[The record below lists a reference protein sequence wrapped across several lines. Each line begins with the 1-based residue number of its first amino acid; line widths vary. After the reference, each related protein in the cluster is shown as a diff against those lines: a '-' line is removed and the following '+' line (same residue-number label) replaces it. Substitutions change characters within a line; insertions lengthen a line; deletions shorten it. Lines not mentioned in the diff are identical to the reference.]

1 VMSLSVRCPTS
12 LTLLFVA
19 LAYRMGMLRYRK

>member
-1 VMSLSVRCPTS
+1 MALFRYSITY

-19 LAYRMGMLRYRK
+19 LATDVIVRFH